1 MARIFK
7 RAGCKRYHVEFSDAA
22 DITRRVIGFAD
33 KGASAEL
40 GRMLDKAVAIRQS
53 GGILAG
59 DMLKWLETLKPA
71 VRDNLAKWN
80 VIDPQRAAA
89 GREIMEH
96 VAEWAAVLE
105 AKGDCREYV
114 KASVSRM
121 TRLISGCNWIRLSDV
136 TAATAQRW
144 LADRRNGEMS
154 VATSNG
160 FVQSMKGFFNW
171 LVSERRVPE
180 NPLSHVKAMNTRI
193 DRRRTRRALT
203 TEEIGRL
210 LAATEAAGKH
220 HSMTGRERAL
230 LYRLAL
236 ETGLRWSELRSLRKA
251 SFNFAS
257 DPAAVTLLPED
268 EKAGRGDTLPLR
280 AELAA
285 DLQAHLALRLPAARA
300 FNMWAGK
307 GGAMLERDLK
317 AAGIPKKDADGRVI
331 DFHAL
336 RHTFG
341 TLLAASGVHPKVAQD
356 LMRHS
361 TINLTMDIYTHTS
374 LDSRMGALD
383 KLPEIKAADPESETG
398 GDAVTA

>member
-1 MARIFK
+1 MI
-7 RAGCKRYHVEFSDAA
+7 
-22 DITRRVIGFAD
+22 
-33 KGASAEL
+33 
-40 GRMLDKAVAIRQS
+40 DKAVAIRQS

-71 VRDNLAKWN
+71 IRDNLAKWN

-89 GREIMEH
+89 GREIAEH
-96 VAEWAAVLE
+96 VAEWAVVLE

-121 TRLISGCNWIRLSDV
+121 NRLIAGCNWVRLSDV

-144 LADRRNGEMS
+144 LAEQRSGKMS

-160 FVQSMKGFFNW
+160 FVQSMIITGC
-171 LVSERRVPE
+171 VAERRVPE

-193 DRRRTRRALT
+193 DRRRIRRALT
-203 TEEIGRL
+203 TGEIGRL

-251 SFNFAS
+251 SFDFTA
-257 DPAAVTLLPED
+257 DPATVTVLPED

-285 DLQAHLALRLPAARA
+285 DLKAHLALHLPAARA
-300 FNMWAGK
+300 FPMWAGK
-307 GGAMLERDLK
+307 GGAMLAKDLK
-317 AAGIPKKDADGRVI
+317 AAGIAKMDEAGGII
-331 DFHAL
+331 DFHSL

-361 TINLTMDIYTHTS
+361 TITLTMGIYTHTT
-374 LDSRMGALD
+374 LDNRMGALD
-383 KLPEIKAADPESETG
+383 KLPEIKAAETESKTG
-398 GDAVTA
+398 GVLATA